1 MKLWRHWITYAW
13 NTVSFLI
20 LPFITLSITCNKV
33 QISEQY
39 YNVVISLYW
48 YLCIH
53 DDHIDADNTNAKLNL
68 HS

>member
-20 LPFITLSITCNKV
+20 LPFITITCNKV

-39 YNVVISLYW
+39 YNVVISLYGD
-48 YLCIH
+48 LCIH